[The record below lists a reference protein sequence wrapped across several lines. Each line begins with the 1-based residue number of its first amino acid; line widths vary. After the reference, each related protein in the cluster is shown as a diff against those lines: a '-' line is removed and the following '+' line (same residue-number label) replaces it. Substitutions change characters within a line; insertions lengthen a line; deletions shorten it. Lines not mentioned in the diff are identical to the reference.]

1 MDLHI
6 GYTIIAAFANWP
18 ELYVNN
24 CWLKNSCGF
33 PRGGWS
39 NLGKIIAQFIKKE
52 GNLNQSQL
60 TLLQLYGCYLFC
72 AGLGVFASAD
82 ASALLNFYNLVRPD
96 NSLKLSYSSECFI
109 FVNPNDST
117 WRFWGPALNGYSSS
131 SRLLKFSGRGR
142 SYPTMSLADMFP
154 GLFELEVSQLKAY
167 SNSEKITIRSRSK
180 ISSNL
185 NEKLICCKVAVSPFS
200 VSYLLLS
207 ITGLITLLFARVW
220 PSTRHLTTR
229 VNNK

>member
-18 ELYVNN
+18 ELYVNG

-33 PRGGWS
+33 PRRGWY

-154 GLFELEVSQLKAY
+154 GLFELKVSQY
-167 SNSEKITIRSRSK
+167 RHTVITRSQSDHGQRSHQ
-180 ISSNL
+180 
-185 NEKLICCKVAVSPFS
+185 ICCKVAVSPFS

-220 PSTRHLTTR
+220 PSTRPLTTR